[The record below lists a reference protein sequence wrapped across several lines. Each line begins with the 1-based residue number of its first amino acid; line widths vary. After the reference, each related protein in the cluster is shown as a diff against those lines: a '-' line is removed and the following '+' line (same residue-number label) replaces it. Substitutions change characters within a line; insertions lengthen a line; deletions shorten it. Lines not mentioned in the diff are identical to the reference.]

1 MPTLPRRE
9 YELIDLFLSAYEQDS
24 WEGCKKDWL
33 ETKQDRAIELL
44 ATRRADSTTLAIEHT
59 LIEPFVGEKADF
71 VQFSSLLEIE
81 KDQSLTVPGH
91 AIYVDVPVGALR
103 KKSRPRKLSPDRIVV
118 CIQDWLK
125 ENVRSLPLGRSKHMC
140 HILAADG
147 SVSIVLPLNTRV
159 VPIRQGKGRVLIRR
173 WVGDWNCGDC
183 VEKALRNKLPKLVN
197 TKASKRILLLER
209 DNMRLSEDMILEE
222 IEKRRATF
230 PELAKVNEIW
240 LAETVVCETER
251 VVYFW
256 LHDANQQLTTS
267 LGFNN
272 GRLIERCE
280 GGVSTL

>member
-1 MPTLPRRE
+1 MPTLPRHD

-24 WEGCKKDWL
+24 WKGCKKDWL

-44 ATRRADSTTLAIEHT
+44 ATRSSDNATLAIEHT
-59 LIEPFVGEKADF
+59 LIEPFVGEKEDF
-71 VQFSSLLEIE
+71 VQFSPLLEIE
-81 KDQSLTVPGH
+81 KDQSLTIPGH

-103 KKSRPRKLSPDRIVV
+103 KKSRPRKLSPNLIVV
-118 CIQDWLK
+118 GVQDWLK
-125 ENVRSLPLGRSKHMC
+125 ANLRSLPLGRSQHTC
-140 HILAADG
+140 HIQATDG
-147 SVSIVLPLNTRV
+147 SVSVVLPLKTRV
-159 VPIRQGKGRVLIRR
+159 VPLRQGKARLLVRR

-222 IEKRRATF
+222 IKKRKATF

-240 LAETVVCETER
+240 LAETLAYETEKI
-251 VVYFW
+251 VYFW
-256 LHDANQQLTTS
+256 LHDANHQLTSS
-267 LGFNN
+267 LGFDN
-272 GRLIERCE
+272 GHLIERCE